1 MNRRDALRTGL
12 GSAFASQL
20 AGFTFADDTL
30 AVQNDSP
37 TEKPPIVAAAEAAQ
51 PLSDLVSGKSVEAVW
66 ALVESNRVR
75 LSLKNI
81 SEKRLAILVDPGT
94 VLRHEKNSWLVGGP
108 SRYTGQFGG
117 LFGSTSID
125 AETVPNTIPLG
136 VGKSASLTLPVIELM
151 QPEAGK
157 FKELAGL
164 KMEKAGD
171 WTKDAPTAAMLTA
184 LSSLGTSLG
193 VAQGIAWKV
202 SGLEPEKITQQRV
215 ESQTLTEFDR
225 FSIERFCDI
234 FKTIPDHGNL
244 QTISSALNK
253 EKLHVQVLAT
263 GVKRLPAQKLLAGM
277 LARQSFMGLPAGA
290 IALSA
295 SDAAPKWASLK
306 LDFQVVNEI
315 RAGLYAVDA
324 SLASRTGLNGL
335 FVKFARVRLPL
346 RPETQGAELMAW
358 LEGQMAPTMA
368 RLVRTGQ
375 GGMTSRF
382 RLENQTTQTL
392 AMIETTTGGD
402 SADLALF
409 ELAGLGVGPRAR
421 ASVRIP
427 ADSARATRI
436 RFAAI

>member
-12 GSAFASQL
+12 GSALAHQL
-20 AGFTFADDTL
+20 AGLTFADDA
-30 AVQNDSP
+30 AVLQNHSP

-51 PLSDLVSGKSVEAVW
+51 PLSELLAGKLVEAGW
-66 ALVESNRVR
+66 ALIESNRVR
-75 LSLKNI
+75 LTLKNI
-81 SEKRLAILVDPGT
+81 SEKRLSILVDPGT
-94 VLRHEKNSWLVGGP
+94 VLRHEKNAWLVGGP
-108 SRYTGQFGG
+108 SRYAGQFGG
-117 LFGSTSID
+117 LFGPTSMD
-125 AETVPNTIPLG
+125 AEAVPNTIPLG
-136 VGKSASLTLPVIELM
+136 AGKSAALSLPVVELM
-151 QPEAGK
+151 QPEQGK
-157 FKELAGL
+157 FKELAAL

-171 WTKDAPTAAMLTA
+171 WTKDAPTAALLTA
-184 LSSLGTSLG
+184 LAGLGTSLG
-193 VAQGIAWKV
+193 VAQGIAWKI
-202 SGLEPEKITQQRV
+202 SGLELEKITQQRV

-225 FSIERFCDI
+225 FSIERFSEI
-234 FKTIPDHGNL
+234 FKTIPDQANL
-244 QTISSALNK
+244 QTISTALNL

-263 GVKRLPAQKLLAGM
+263 GVRRQPAQKLLAGI
-277 LARQSFMGLPAGA
+277 LARQSFMGLPVGG

-295 SDAAPKWASLK
+295 TEAAPKWASLK

-346 RPETQGAELMAW
+346 RPDTQGAELLAW
-358 LEGQMAPTMA
+358 LEGQMAPSMA

-402 SADLALF
+402 SSDQALF

-427 ADSARATRI
+427 AVTARATRI
-436 RFAAI
+436 RFASI

>member
-12 GSAFASQL
+12 GSALVPQL
-20 AGFTFADDTL
+20 AGLTFADDA
-30 AVQNDSP
+30 AVLQNHSP

-51 PLSDLVSGKSVEAVW
+51 PLSELVAGKLVEAGW

-75 LSLKNI
+75 LTLKNI
-81 SEKRLAILVDPGT
+81 SEKRLSILVDPGT
-94 VLRHEKNSWLVGGP
+94 VLRHEKNAWLVGGP
-108 SRYTGQFGG
+108 SRYAGQFGG
-117 LFGSTSID
+117 LFGPTSMD
-125 AETVPNTIPLG
+125 AESVPKTIPLG
-136 VGKSASLTLPVIELM
+136 AGKSAALSLPVVELM
-151 QPEAGK
+151 QPEQGK
-157 FKELAGL
+157 FKELAAL
-164 KMEKAGD
+164 KMEKSGD
-171 WTKDAPTAAMLTA
+171 WTKDAPTAALLTA
-184 LSSLGTSLG
+184 LAGLGTSLG
-193 VAQGIAWKV
+193 VAQGIAWKI
-202 SGLEPEKITQQRV
+202 SGLELEKITQQRV

-225 FSIERFCDI
+225 FSIERFSEI

-244 QTISSALNK
+244 QTISTALNR

-263 GVKRLPAQKLLAGM
+263 GVRRQPAQKLLAGI
-277 LARQSFMGLPAGA
+277 LARQSFMGLPVGG
-290 IALSA
+290 IALS
-295 SDAAPKWASLK
+295 STEAAPKWASLK

-346 RPETQGAELMAW
+346 RPDTQGAELLAW
-358 LEGQMAPTMA
+358 LEGQMAPSMA

-402 SADLALF
+402 SSDQALF

-427 ADSARATRI
+427 ADTARATRI